1 MTKGFHITDN
11 RKVADLNDTQQNLV
25 YIYLLRKRLN
35 ATEFERLWQGYV
47 VDLPDDIKRRIGI
60 DLRAKRYILQ
70 MWA

>member
-11 RKVADLNDTQQNLV
+11 RKVADLSDTQQSLV

-35 ATEFERLWQGYV
+35 ATEFEHLWQGYV

-60 DLRAKRYILQ
+60 DLRAKRHILQ